1 MLILRRLCLAIRAL
15 PKSVVFNLRYF
26 ALKDAIRLPVLVSH
40 QVWLKRAEGT
50 VVLDVPSELLKPGL
64 IKIGFGDV
72 GIFDRRYSRTVWDV
86 SGKVVFRG
94 RTLIGHGSRV
104 SVSGTL
110 ILGADFTITAES
122 TIVCRKEI
130 RIGAGCLVSW
140 DVLILDSDFH
150 KIYDES
156 NERLNDDAPVEIGDR
171 VWIGCRTLI
180 LKGVRIDAGCVL
192 GANSTLIKT
201 IEGDHKLIAGNPARI
216 VRENIKW
223 EA

>member
-1 MLILRRLCLAIRAL
+1 MTLRALCLAIRAL
-15 PKSVVFNLRYF
+15 PKSVVFNLKYF

-50 VVLDVPSELLKPGL
+50 VVLDVPSEQLKPGL
-64 IKIGFGDV
+64 VKIGFGDV

-94 RTLIGHGSRV
+94 RTLIGHGSKV

-110 ILGADFTITAES
+110 ILGGDFTITAES
-122 TIVCRKEI
+122 AIVCRKEI

-140 DVLILDSDFH
+140 DVLIIDSDFH

-156 NERLNDDAPVEIGDR
+156 DERLNDDARIQIGDR
-171 VWIGCRTLI
+171 VWIGCRALI
-180 LKGVRIDAGCVL
+180 LKGVTLGNGCVVAANTTLTKPVL
-192 GANSTLIKT
+192 GDGS
-201 IEGDHKLIAGNPARI
+201 LIAGNPARI
-216 VRENIKW
+216 VREDITW
-223 EA
+223 IA